1 MKKNYIKYIYRLRE
15 SEMITIRK
23 YAATDRYIFEQFVKY
38 YYEENKITFPSQEM
52 ILSTISFYTAFPQCG
67 AIYMFEFENETVGY
81 SIVSN
86 VWSNRYGKL
95 SYLID
100 EFYVLKDFRRHK
112 IEINHIEYLIR
123 QEGVYGIG
131 IRAEKNKSISKT
143 ILKLLKFYEDKDK
156 LYTRVLIH

>member
-1 MKKNYIKYIYRLRE
+1 
-15 SEMITIRK
+15 MITIRQ
-23 YAATDRYIFEQFVKY
+23 YLATDRYVFEQLVRY
-38 YYEENKITFPSQEM
+38 YYEENKITPPSQDM
-52 ILSTISFYTAFPQCG
+52 VLSTIGFYIAFPQCG
-67 AIYMFEFENETVGY
+67 SIYIFEFENEIVGY

-100 EFYVLKDFRRHK
+100 EFYVLKEYRRRK
-112 IEINHIEYLIR
+112 IENNHIEYLIK

-131 IRAEKNKSISKT
+131 IRAEKNRSISKT

-156 LYTRVLIH
+156 LYTRVLIHERIKHEFK